1 MLWLPAMLIASK
13 SESSACGV
21 GFVASRHSQASHA
34 VVQATLNAVRCV
46 EHRGG
51 VSPDGIT
58 GDGCGVMLDIP
69 FELLGC
75 ERGEVAVATL
85 FILAPT
91 HKRRKAMTIFEET
104 FAAMGLVVMDYRQVP
119 ICQDV
124 LGPVAAESM
133 PTIVH
138 AFIRWPSCCRTEASF
153 NRQLY
158 LARQRVRT
166 TMKEGGISQQFFFAS
181 LSTSTIVYKAL
192 TRAEDLGRLYPDLTN
207 VAFKSRFGVFHRRF
221 STNTRTSWDKVQPF
235 RLIAHNGEINTIAGN
250 QSSAYSREQA
260 FGLRPDEL
268 LTHDNV
274 SDSGALNGMVE
285 ALKYRSS
292 MPHTEDVLAIMVP
305 PAKRTN
311 GYYQFWGRAME
322 AWDGPAFISY
332 CDGETIG
339 ARLDRNGFRPCRWA
353 MTPDYFYLASE
364 AGVFDLD
371 ERQVVAKGALRAGS
385 GVRFDLR
392 RGEAQFR
399 DPSLSRENEGAHF
412 DARLSPIPDR
422 AEHHEPWAW
431 AKMKLFL
438 LTKEELTKVVLPT
451 IQRGKEPIGSMGD
464 TARIAMLSNEPR
476 SFFDY
481 FYQTFAQV
489 TNPPLDYLRERL
501 VTDLSVQ
508 IGKQPNIVA
517 PKELLPP
524 MPALGLDSPVLTL
537 GQYHHLRQV
546 AVDGDAP
553 LGQATTELHV
563 HFDREAGAVGFRDRL
578 SALATRAIEAV
589 DGGARILLLTD
600 RLASVDQP
608 PIPILLALRAVVQ
621 ALNREGVRL
630 ECSVVV
636 ASGQVCSSHHLA
648 ALVGFGA
655 SAVCP
660 VLPLEVAAEY
670 RHRALDAMSAEDKQ
684 RNVIGALE
692 DGLLKIMSKM
702 GISVL
707 RSYRSAKLF
716 CAVGLGEEIIGGY
729 FKGLTSVV
737 GGLGLNRLAELV
749 LANTADAA
757 TDAGAVLPSSFQ
769 FKEHAKLVRGE
780 KHSMTALRSQ
790 VVHQM
795 VQLDPSSTDGLD
807 KYQEY
812 LELGRQ
818 DSPLNIRHLVTLRGE
833 SGCSVDAVEPATAI
847 MRRFGAGAMSFGAIS
862 AESQRDVIIA
872 MAQVGGRSNSGEGGE
887 NPYYA
892 IDGTS
897 ASTKQVA
904 SGRFGVTA
912 QYLAAAEEIEI
923 KMAQG
928 AKPGEGGQLMGAKVD
943 DAIAR
948 ARHSMAGVDLISPP
962 PMHDIYSIEDLKQ
975 LIFELKQLHPGK
987 PVAVKLVA
995 GVNIG
1000 TIAAG
1005 VVKAGADIVQVSG
1018 GDGGTG
1024 AASLMS
1030 MKHAGLPWELGLNEV
1045 HRTLC
1050 EQNLR
1055 SHVRLRVDGGLC
1067 TGEDVVMAAAFGADE
1082 VGFGKLLLV
1091 AAGCVMARVC
1101 EKNNCPRG
1109 IATHDP
1115 KYKAKYIGNP
1125 QRIVHLL
1132 TYLAEDVRRCLA
1144 RIGVRQLDDVVGK
1157 TSYLMPEPKH
1167 EMMMV
1172 DRGIDLSRLLA
1183 PSGEAS
1189 SNDAVSFSGDT
1200 SALNQRI
1207 VDDVMVA
1214 TATVGTLEYPIRSV
1228 DRAVLA
1234 RLSGELA
1241 ERRHQ
1246 AHLAGLTDVDGPG
1259 DDGLGKPVAIQFE
1272 GSAGQ
1277 GFAVFLVDGIDALL
1291 VGEANDSVCKS
1302 MSGGMVTIVPH
1313 RQARL
1318 DAETSAIIGN
1328 CALYG
1333 ATGGKLFVRGMAGD
1347 RFAVRN
1353 SGATAVVEGVGLHAC
1368 GYMTAGTVV
1377 ILGQM
1382 SDNVGSGMTGGV
1394 LYCRRHNVDLL
1405 NPEFVVAADLDGRDL
1420 DDLHALVEEYRD
1432 RTGSPTV
1439 PQEARQWLASQFVR
1453 CVSRREPSATLP
1465 VVGASSA

>member
-1 MLWLPAMLIASK
+1 VLISSK
-13 SESSACGV
+13 LESSACGV
-21 GFVASRHSQASHA
+21 GFVASRHSEASHK
-34 VVQATLNAVRCV
+34 VVQTTLNAVRCV

-51 VSPDGIT
+51 VAPDGVT

-75 ERGEVAVATL
+75 TKGEVAVATL
-85 FILAPT
+85 FILTPAED
-91 HKRRKAMTIFEET
+91 RRRALTIFEET
-104 FAAMGLVVMDYRQVP
+104 FTAMGLEVIDYRKVP

-124 LGPVAAESM
+124 LGPVAHAAM
-133 PTIVH
+133 PTILH

-192 TRAEDLGRLYPDLTN
+192 TRAEDLPRLYPDLRN
-207 VAFKSRFGVFHRRF
+207 VAFKSRFGIFHRRF

-353 MTPDYFYLASE
+353 LTDDYFYLASE

-371 ERQVVAKGALRAGS
+371 ERTITAKGALRAGS

-399 DPSLSRENEGAHF
+399 DPSLSHENDGAHF
-412 DARLSPIPDR
+412 DARLSAIPDGTV
-422 AEHHEPWAW
+422 EHQAW
-431 AKMKLFL
+431 ALPKTRLFL
-438 LTKEELTKVVLPT
+438 LTKESLDKVVLPMVRT
-451 IQRGKEPIGSMGD
+451 GKEPIGSMGD
-464 TARIAMLSNEPR
+464 TARIAMLSKQPR

-508 IGKQPNIVA
+508 LGKQPNIVA

-524 MPALGLDSPVLTL
+524 MPAIGLDSPILTL
-537 GQYHHLRQV
+537 GQYGYLQQL
-546 AVDGDAP
+546 AEGAEAP
-553 LGQATTELHV
+553 LGQATTELHT
-563 HFDREAGAVGFRDRL
+563 HFDRCSGAIGFRKRL
-578 SALATRAIEAV
+578 EVLAARAVQAV
-589 DGGARILLLTD
+589 DDGARILLLTD
-600 RLASVDQP
+600 RLATVEQP

-636 ASGQVCSSHHLA
+636 ASGEVCSSHHVATLI
-648 ALVGFGA
+648 GFGA

-660 VLPLEVAAEY
+660 VLPLEIALQH
-670 RHRALDAMSAEDKQ
+670 RHRALDAMSADDKQ
-684 RNVIGALE
+684 RNVIRALE

-716 CAVGLGEEIIGGY
+716 CAVGLGPEIIGGY
-729 FKGLTSVV
+729 FRGLRSPV

-749 LANTADAA
+749 MVNTASAESDAER
-757 TDAGAVLPSSFQ
+757 VLPSAFL
-769 FKEHAKLVRGE
+769 FKEHAKLARGE
-780 KHSMTALRSQ
+780 KHSMTALRSR
-790 VVHQM
+790 VVHEM
-795 VQLDPSSTDGLD
+795 LLLDPHSVEGQD
-807 KYQEY
+807 KYGEY
-812 LELGRQ
+812 LALGRH
-818 DSPLNIRHLVTLRGE
+818 DSPLNIRHLLTLRGDA
-833 SGCSVDAVEPATAI
+833 SCSLDTVEPASEI
-847 MRRFGAGAMSFGAIS
+847 LRRFGAGAMSFGAIS
-862 AESQRDVIIA
+862 AEAQRDVIVA
-872 MAQVGGRSNSGEGGE
+872 MREVGGRSNSGEGGE
-887 NPYYA
+887 NPYYE
-892 IDGTS
+892 IDGTF

-912 QYLAAAEEIEI
+912 QYLAAADEIEI

-943 DAIAR
+943 EVIAR
-948 ARHSMAGVDLISPP
+948 ARHSTAGVDLISPP
-962 PMHDIYSIEDLKQ
+962 PLHDIYSIEDLKQ
-975 LIFELKQLHPGK
+975 LIFELKQLHPDK
-987 PVAVKLVA
+987 PVCVKLVA

-1005 VVKAGADIVQVSG
+1005 VVKAGADVVQVSG

-1030 MKHAGLPWELGLNEV
+1030 MKHAGLPWELGLSEV

-1055 SHVRLRVDGGLC
+1055 GYVRLRVDGGLC
-1067 TGEDVVMAAAFGADE
+1067 TGEDIVMAAALGADE

-1091 AAGCVMARVC
+1091 AEGCVMARVC

-1115 KYKAKYIGNP
+1115 KYKAKYVGSP
-1125 QRIVHLL
+1125 QGIVRLL
-1132 TYLAEDVRRCLA
+1132 NYLAEDVRRSLA
-1144 RIGVRQLDDVVGK
+1144 RVGAQKLGDVVGRPQ
-1157 TSYLMPEPKH
+1157 YLQANPELDV
-1167 EMMMV
+1167 MAA
-1172 DRGIDLSRLLA
+1172 DRGIDLSQLVEPVDA
-1183 PSGEAS
+1183 PESIEP
-1189 SNDAVSFSGDT
+1189 VSFSRGT
-1200 SALNQRI
+1200 TALNRRI
-1207 VDDVMVA
+1207 VGDVGA
-1214 TATVGTLEYPIRSV
+1214 TKRSADPLEYAIRSV

-1234 RLSGELA
+1234 RLSGDRA
-1241 ERRHQ
+1241 SRSHR
-1246 AHLAGLTDVDGPG
+1246 AHLARVRGAANGPC
-1259 DDGLGKPVAIQFE
+1259 DEPQQPVSLRFV

-1277 GFAVFLVDGIDALL
+1277 GFAVFLVDGVDVTL

-1302 MSGGMVTIVPH
+1302 MSGGAVTIVPH
-1313 RQARL
+1313 PDSPL
-1318 DAETSAIIGN
+1318 DAESSAIIGN

-1333 ATGGKLFVRGMAGD
+1333 ATGGELFVRGTAGD

-1368 GYMTAGTVV
+1368 GYMTGGTVV
-1377 ILGQM
+1377 ILGRM
-1382 SDNVGSGMTGGV
+1382 SHNVGSGMTGGV
-1394 LYCRRHNVDLL
+1394 LYCRRDNVDLL
-1405 NPEFVVAADLDGRDL
+1405 NPEFVSA
-1420 DDLHALVEEYRD
+1420 HALDEADVERLYALVQEHGR
-1432 RTGSPTV
+1432 RTGSVTA
-1439 PQEARQWLASQFVR
+1439 ARASRDWLTREFVK
-1453 CVSRREPSATLP
+1453 CSSRRQAVATTPLP
-1465 VVGASSA
+1465 VLEAAAP